1 MRRWFE
7 PLFRLLPNLA
17 FKIKHI
23 AVSGSPW
30 DTTIVVEW
38 GDTAPL
44 PGGRPYVNDGVHVMR
59 MRWGKVI
66 PKSWLSPS
74 AGWRQRA

>member
-17 FKIKHI
+17 FNIKHV

-38 GDTAPL
+38 RDTAPL
-44 PGGRPYVNDGVHVMR
+44 PGGTPYVKMA
-59 MRWGKVI
+59 
-66 PKSWLSPS
+66 ST
-74 AGWRQRA
+74 